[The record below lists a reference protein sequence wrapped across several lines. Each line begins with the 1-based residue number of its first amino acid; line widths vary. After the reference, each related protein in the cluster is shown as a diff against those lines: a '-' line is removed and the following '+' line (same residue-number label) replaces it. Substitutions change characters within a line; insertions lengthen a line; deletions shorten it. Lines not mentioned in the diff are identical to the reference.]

1 MLNLRKGQID
11 KTLKFLTVESPS
23 PITKI
28 GTKWQVTATASSY
41 QIDQEYIDEITEIRR
56 AEQQQMREYME
67 HADCLMAFLQAA
79 LDDPSPTACGQCR
92 SCNPALLL
100 DETYDND
107 LANRAGLFL
116 RRSYQPLP
124 PRKQWPAKDMF
135 EHSPL
140 GAFKIPETLQAE
152 EGRALSLWR
161 DAGWGQLVARGK
173 YQTNNFSDDLVTA
186 CVEMLQDWSPDP
198 APQWVTC
205 IPSLNHSEL
214 VPDFAARLADALG
227 LPFVPCIEKIRANRP
242 QKFMENSY
250 QQVKNLDGV
259 FAITDQCLNGECLLV
274 DDMIDSGWT
283 FTVASA
289 LLHQAGCTKVYPMAL
304 ALNSPRMD

>member
-1 MLNLRKGQID
+1 MGFTIMFPPSMWKLVNHGELGSRK
-11 KTLKFLTVESPS
+11 LT
-23 PITKI
+23 
-28 GTKWQVTATASSY
+28 G
-41 QIDQEYIDEITEIRR
+41 
-56 AEQQQMREYME
+56 
-67 HADCLMAFLQAA
+67 CLMAFLQAA
-79 LDDPSPTACGQCR
+79 LDDPSQAACGQCR

-100 DETYDND
+100 DETYDDD

-116 RRSYQPLP
+116 RRSYQPLS

-140 GAFKIPETLQAE
+140 GAFKIPEPLQAE

-161 DAGWGQLVARGK
+161 DAGWGQLVAHGK
-173 YQTNNFSDDLVTA
+173 YQTNRFSNELVTA

-198 APQWVTC
+198 APKWITC
-205 IPSLNHSEL
+205 IPSLNHPEL
-214 VPDFAARLADALG
+214 VPDFAARLANTLN
-227 LPFVPCIEKIRANRP
+227 LPFVPCIEKVRANRQ

-259 FAITDQCLNGECLLV
+259 FAITDQCLDGECLLI

-283 FTVASA
+283 FTVAST
-289 LLHQAGCTKVYPMAL
+289 LLRQSGCTKVYPMAL
-304 ALNSPRMD
+304 ALNSPRID